1 MDLSGSSANR
11 PPAEAAPSPP
21 DPPRAH
27 SSGPRPGS
35 ERFEPAGGKIRSVLL
50 LADGQ
55 KTRVQEAL
63 GEVESFLEGR
73 GVTVAVHPD
82 VRALRASGAAL
93 TEQDVDLA
101 VVLGGDGSV
110 LTAAHAFH
118 ARPVPTIGINFGRV
132 GFLASLEVSAWRE
145 GLVEVFEGR
154 AVVEHRMRLEA
165 RVRRAGELEP
175 GVMHA
180 MNDVVISR
188 GEAPKMAAFRLSSAG
203 RDVSSYRADGLIC
216 STPSGSTAYSLAAGG
231 PILDPAL
238 GAMVVTPISA
248 HALAMRPLV
257 LDPSAELEVAVI
269 DSPSP
274 VSLDVDGRR
283 EASLSSGDAVLLG
296 AAREPYPL
304 LTIPS
309 FDPWQRLRD
318 RLGWAGR
325 LDERVEE

>member
-1 MDLSGSSANR
+1 MAAAGGGERAARPSGDA
-11 PPAEAAPSPP
+11 
-21 DPPRAH
+21 
-27 SSGPRPGS
+27 RPGS
-35 ERFEPAGGKIRSVLL
+35 QRFNPENGTIRSVLL

-55 KTRVQEAL
+55 KSRVQEAL
-63 GEVESFLEGR
+63 GEVESFLASR

-82 VRALRASGAAL
+82 VQALRVSEEAVADG
-93 TEQDVDLA
+93 EVDLV

-110 LTAAHAFH
+110 LTAAQAFH

-165 RVRRAGELEP
+165 RVRRAGAVEP
-175 GVMHA
+175 AVMCA

-274 VSLDVDGRR
+274 VSLDVDGQRM
-283 EASLSSGDAVLLG
+283 ASLRAGDAVLLG
-296 AAREPYPL
+296 AARAPYPL

-325 LDERVEE
+325 LDERVED

>member
-1 MDLSGSSANR
+1 LSSSGSSSA
-11 PPAEAAPSPP
+11 PGGGSAAPG
-21 DPPRAH
+21 A
-27 SSGPRPGS
+27 RPGS

-63 GEVESFLEGR
+63 GEVESFLESR
-73 GVTVAVHPD
+73 GVAVSVHPD
-82 VRALRASGAAL
+82 VRGLRDGGEAVAGA
-93 TEQDVDLA
+93 EVDLV

-110 LTAAHAFH
+110 LTAANAFH

-145 GLVEVFEGR
+145 GLIEVFEGR

-165 RVRRAGELEP
+165 RVRRAGEVEP
-175 GVMHA
+175 AVMCA

-238 GAMVVTPISA
+238 RAMVVTPISA

-283 EASLSSGDAVLLG
+283 MASLSSGDAVLLG
-296 AAREPYPL
+296 AARAPYPL

-325 LDERVEE
+325 LDERIED

>member
-1 MDLSGSSANR
+1 MAAAGGGERAARPSG
-11 PPAEAAPSPP
+11 AA
-21 DPPRAH
+21 
-27 SSGPRPGS
+27 RPGS
-35 ERFEPAGGKIRSVLL
+35 QRFKPENGTIRSVLL

-55 KTRVQEAL
+55 KSRVQEAL
-63 GEVESFLEGR
+63 GEVEAFLASR

-82 VRALRASGAAL
+82 VQALRVSEEAVADG
-93 TEQDVDLA
+93 EVDLV

-110 LTAAHAFH
+110 LTAAQAFH

-165 RVRRAGELEP
+165 RVRRAGAVEP
-175 GVMHA
+175 EVMCA

-274 VSLDVDGRR
+274 VSLDVDGQRM
-283 EASLSSGDAVLLG
+283 ASLRAGDAVLLG
-296 AAREPYPL
+296 AARAPYPL

-325 LDERVEE
+325 LDERVED

>member
-1 MDLSGSSANR
+1 MSHPGSS
-11 PPAEAAPSPP
+11 ST
-21 DPPRAH
+21 
-27 SSGPRPGS
+27 SSGEEPAAAGARPWS
-35 ERFEPAGGKIRSVLL
+35 ERFEPKGGKIRSVLL

-63 GEVESFLEGR
+63 GELQSFLESR
-73 GVTVAVHPD
+73 DVAVSVHPD
-82 VRALRASGAAL
+82 VRGLRDGGDAVAGF
-93 TEQDVDLA
+93 EVDLV

-110 LTAAHAFH
+110 LTAANAFH

-145 GLVEVFEGR
+145 GLIEVFEGR

-165 RVRRAGELEP
+165 RVRRGGAVEP
-175 GVMHA
+175 AVMCA

-238 GAMVVTPISA
+238 RAMVVTPISA

-257 LDPSAELEVAVI
+257 LDPGAALEVAVI

-274 VSLDVDGRR
+274 VSLDIDGRR
-283 EASLSSGDAVLLG
+283 MASLSSGDAVLLG

-325 LDERVEE
+325 LDERIED